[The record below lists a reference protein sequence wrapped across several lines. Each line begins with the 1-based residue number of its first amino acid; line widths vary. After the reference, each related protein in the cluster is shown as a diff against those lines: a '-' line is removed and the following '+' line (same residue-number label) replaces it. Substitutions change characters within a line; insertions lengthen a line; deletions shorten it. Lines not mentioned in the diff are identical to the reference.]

1 MYSRDVHFHRKE
13 EEKARIALEI
23 SKLQEEIV
31 ASKRAALKGSTIAE
45 RQEMEGLLVLVLM
58 LMLRSRNFSRAHSRG
73 HCTDASTC
81 TRTYSSYST
90 GT

>member
-31 ASKRAALKGSTIAE
+31 ASKRAALKGSTIAD
-45 RQEMEGLLVLVLM
+45 RQEMEGLLVLM
-58 LMLRSRNFSRAHSRG
+58 LMLRSRNFSHNHEDIVPMGLPVLVLIARA
-73 HCTDASTC
+73 ALVLE
-81 TRTYSSYST
+81 Y
-90 GT
+90 